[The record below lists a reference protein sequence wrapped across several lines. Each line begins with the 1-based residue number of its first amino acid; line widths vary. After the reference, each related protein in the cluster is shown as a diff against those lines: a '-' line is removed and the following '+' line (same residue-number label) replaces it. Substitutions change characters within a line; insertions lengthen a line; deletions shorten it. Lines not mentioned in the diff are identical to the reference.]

1 MNQTRILLLLVM
13 VWVGLTASAHG
24 RSRTIEGQEFPA
36 VLRIQ
41 DTELKLNGAGLLRYA
56 KIFKVYAAALYIEKD
71 AEPGQVFDD
80 VPKRIE
86 AAYLRDVST
95 NIIIEAGDAALKKT
109 VPPGKLA
116 MLQDRIDRINQ
127 MYRDVKYGDRYTLTY
142 LPGKGTELALN
153 GKLVG
158 VIEGA
163 DFAAEYFKIWIG
175 ENTTRPDLRDLL
187 LGR

>member
-1 MNQTRILLLLVM
+1 MTQTKTFLLLVT
-13 VWVGLTASAHG
+13 VLAGLTTSALG
-24 RSRTIEGQEFPA
+24 MGRTIEGQNFPE

-56 KIFKVYAAALYIEKD
+56 KIFKVYAAALYIGKD
-71 AEPGQVFDD
+71 TEPGQVFDD

-95 NIIIEAGDAALKKT
+95 NIIIEAGDAALKKS
-109 VPPGKLA
+109 VSPGKLA
-116 MLQDRIDRINQ
+116 ALKDRIDQINQ

-153 GKLVG
+153 GNPVG